1 MDFRV
6 DKCKKGVL
14 YYNCKVKELKN
25 SFLLISLIPISN
37 NYILKDIQNKLS
49 SFTLYAYKNSFKY
62 LFSFSR
68 KGWFLM
74 KRTKKLLA
82 SILASSLAVM
92 SLPFFGLSASAGS
105 EMVMD
110 TTEIV
115 KESSQTYYELISI
128 SSFDRFS
135 YLYCNPETKTAFTI
149 PAREFPDTLYWLLE
163 DEKRFDDGMTCILP
177 ASTEEFKF
185 PNAEITIAGDSMYVV
200 NHGAIV
206 YVDDNGEEHSFSSF
220 SDVEQYVIQ
229 NYNVTLVDYEEV
241 KDDNKVEYPEQTWIE
256 LVDVVKRFE
265 DSPHKICL
273 YHNGDTKTAFEFS
286 TADLPNELQLLINCS
301 DTFDDGVV
309 YGTSSKNKTLKF
321 PNAEITDNGTF
332 MSAVNH
338 GSIVFVDDN
347 GEEHPFSGFSDL
359 ENYVIQN
366 YDVTV
371 VDYNKYV
378 EDGSIV
384 PIDATP
390 TPVNNTTAPSY
401 FTGDVTGNGAVDLM
415 DAISLNK
422 IFAGMITPTNVQTTA
437 ADINQD
443 GSVTDED
450 LSILMQFLI
459 GIRTDLTDV
468 D

>member
-1 MDFRV
+1 
-6 DKCKKGVL
+6 
-14 YYNCKVKELKN
+14 
-25 SFLLISLIPISN
+25 
-37 NYILKDIQNKLS
+37 
-49 SFTLYAYKNSFKY
+49 
-62 LFSFSR
+62 
-68 KGWFLM
+68 M

-149 PAREFPDTLYWLLE
+149 PAREFPDTLYWL
-163 DEKRFDDGMTCILP
+163 
-177 ASTEEFKF
+177 
-185 PNAEITIAGDSMYVV
+185 
-200 NHGAIV
+200 
-206 YVDDNGEEHSFSSF
+206 DDNGEEHSFSSF

-347 GEEHPFSGFSDL
+347 GEEHSFSGFSDL

-384 PIDATP
+384 PIDATT

-401 FTGDVTGNGAVDLM
+401 FTGDVTGDGAVGLT

-422 IFAGMITPTNVQTTA
+422 IFAGLITPTNVQTTA